1 MDSYIVKEGDVYMT
15 YSGGL
20 HVKIETIT
28 KTHVSFTIQDRPK
41 VYEVTRAKF
50 HQMMWDCVLY
60 LASRAA

>member
-1 MDSYIVKEGDVYMT
+1 MT